1 MFARLGVTPSRWRA
15 FGFGRAPFLLIAPR
29 TIAKPLTQAI
39 NWITDPTHSSRAH
52 CAMTSSSPHV
62 VERASFLSIPRKR
75 DNSSRSL
82 GSLTCSIDPHRIS
95 ILLMSPPPAA

>member
-39 NWITDPTHSSRAH
+39 KLDHRPNPQL
-52 CAMTSSSPHV
+52 SSSLRNDIV
-62 VERASFLSIPRKR
+62 VT
-75 DNSSRSL
+75 
-82 GSLTCSIDPHRIS
+82 TCC
-95 ILLMSPPPAA
+95 

>member
-39 NWITDPTHSSRAH
+39 KLDHRTHSSRAH

-75 DNSSRSL
+75 DSSSRSL

-95 ILLMSPPPAA
+95 ILLMSPPPPA